1 MREKKKLR
9 QLVLAAFFTAIEVVL
24 VMTPVGMIPIGPIRA
39 TTMHIPVILAG
50 VLAGPAFG
58 AAIGLA
64 FGLLSLA
71 KNTFEPT
78 VTSFVFS
85 PFITIGGIHGNFW
98 SLLIVLGPRVLMGWL
113 SGVMQRAAEKSG
125 RSAPAEALIA
135 GGNTMLHTLLVMG
148 GIWVFFGAPYA
159 SARGMSMAAASAAI
173 AAVIGTNGL
182 LETALAAV
190 TVPLLAKALRPAA
203 ERMGVYEH

>member
-9 QLVLAAFFTAIEVVL
+9 LMVLAAFFTAIEVVL

-50 VLAGPAFG
+50 VLAGPGFG
-58 AAIGLA
+58 AGIGLV

-85 PFITIGGIHGNFW
+85 PFITVGGVQGNFW

-113 SGVMQRAAEKSG
+113 SGAMQRRVNGKKQKALYT
-125 RSAPAEALIA
+125 ALIA

-148 GIWVFFGAPYA
+148 GIWAFFLAPYA
-159 SARGMSMAAASAAI
+159 AARAMSAEAATAAI
-173 AAVIGTNGL
+173 LAVIGTNGV
-182 LETALAAV
+182 LETALAAGI
-190 TVPLLAKALRPAA
+190 VPLLARALRPAA
-203 ERMGVYEH
+203 ERMGIDEQ